1 MSGGSLVRVFLGLL
15 VAAIPLALSL
25 WALLDAANRPEWAFA
40 FVNRNR
46 TTWVAAC
53 AIGILFCGPGVIV
66 ALWYLLRVRP
76 QVAGVEAGRLD
87 G

>member
-1 MSGGSLVRVFLGLL
+1 MSGSLVRVIFGLL
-15 VAAIPLALSL
+15 VAAVPIGLSV
-25 WALLDAANRPEWAFA
+25 WAMLDAAHRPEWAFA

-53 AIGILFCGPGVIV
+53 AVGILFCGPGIV
-66 ALWYLLRVRP
+66 VSLWYLLRVRP
-76 QVAGVEAGRLD
+76 QVAAVEAGRLE

>member
-1 MSGGSLVRVFLGLL
+1 MNGGSLARVVHGLRL
-15 VAAIPLALSL
+15 AALPHAHNQ
-25 WALLDAANRPEWAFA
+25 WAVLDAANRPEWAFA
-40 FVNRNR
+40 FVNRSR

>member
-1 MSGGSLVRVFLGLL
+1 MSGSLARVLLGLL
-15 VAAIPLALSL
+15 VAAAPIGLSV
-25 WALLDAANRPEWAFA
+25 WAMLDAAHRPEWAFA

-53 AIGILFCGPGVIV
+53 AVGILFCGPGIV
-66 ALWYLLRVRP
+66 VSLWYLLRVRP